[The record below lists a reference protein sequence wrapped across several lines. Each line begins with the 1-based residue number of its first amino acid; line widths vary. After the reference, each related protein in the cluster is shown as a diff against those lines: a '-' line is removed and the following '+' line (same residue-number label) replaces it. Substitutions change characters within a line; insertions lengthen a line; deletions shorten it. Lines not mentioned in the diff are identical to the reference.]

1 MRIVI
6 EDAEDGKEEE
16 IIIRCHEVDE
26 QLMQLIY
33 GLKMGKNK
41 LACLKQGAIYMVSPT
56 EIYYFEAVDNKI
68 FVYGKEQ
75 VYETKYKLYEIEE
88 MYSYTDF
95 FRASKSTILNLSKV
109 RNVTPIFNGRF
120 EALLDNGEKIIISRQ
135 FVPELKNKLGL

>member
-41 LACLKQGAIYMVSPT
+41 LACFKQGAIYMIGPT
-56 EIYYFEAVDNKI
+56 DIYYFEAVDNKI

-95 FRASKSTILNLSKV
+95 FRASKSTILNLAKI
-109 RNVTPIFNGRF
+109 RNVAPIFNGRF

>member
-33 GLKMGKNK
+33 SLKMGKNK

>member
-6 EDAEDGKEEE
+6 EEAEDGKEEE

-33 GLKMGKNK
+33 GLKTGKNK

-95 FRASKSTILNLSKV
+95 FRASKSTILNLAKV

-135 FVPELKNKLGL
+135 FVPELKNKLGM

>member
-41 LACLKQGAIYMVSPT
+41 LACLKQGAIYMISPT

-95 FRASKSTILNLSKV
+95 FRASKSTILNLAKV

>member
-75 VYETKYKLYEIEE
+75 VYEIKYKLYEIEE

-95 FRASKSTILNLSKV
+95 FRASKSTILNLAKV

>member
-95 FRASKSTILNLSKV
+95 FRASKSTILNLAKV

>member
-68 FVYGKEQ
+68 FVYGKEH
-75 VYETKYKLYEIEE
+75 VHETKYNLYEIEE

-95 FRASKSTILNLSKV
+95 FRASKSTILNQAKV